1 MDKYDYIRKI
11 EKLQFALRENLL
23 KCCWCA
29 IGLEYEKMKNSQRQ
43 DGRYKV
49 WGVRSWDCELYSRKI
64 EGAI

>member
-29 IGLEYEKMKNSQRQ
+29 IGFEYKKMKNSQT
-43 DGRYKV
+43 
-49 WGVRSWDCELYSRKI
+49 
-64 EGAI
+64 